1 MICFFLIKKYTATVI
16 IRDCQGLSGKKDIA
30 ALERSDIVMVA
41 QANKKCNNKT
51 ALPGLFYYYDMMV
64 SVMI

>member
-1 MICFFLIKKYTATVI
+1 
-16 IRDCQGLSGKKDIA
+16 
-30 ALERSDIVMVA
+30 MVA